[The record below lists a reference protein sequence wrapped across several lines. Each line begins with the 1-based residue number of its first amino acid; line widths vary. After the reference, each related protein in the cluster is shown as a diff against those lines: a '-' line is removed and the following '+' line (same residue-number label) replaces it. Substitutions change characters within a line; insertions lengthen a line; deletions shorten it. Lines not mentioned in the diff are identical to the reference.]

1 MKSLLSKK
9 FLIST
14 ALVLGVAAVSAQT
27 NGSAATGTAAQPT
40 TSIGVTPQAAAE
52 ATKKAVPRSDTATV
66 VRTSPNAAD
75 TARNAAGST
84 APSNDATAPVT
95 TSATTG
101 SGEMAKPVAVR
112 KARADRN

>member
-14 ALVLGVAAVSAQT
+14 ALVLGAAAVSAQT
-27 NGSAATGTAAQPT
+27 NGPAATGTAAQPT

-75 TARNAAGST
+75 AAGST
-84 APSNDATAPVT
+84 APSNDATTPVT
-95 TSATTG
+95 TSAATG
-101 SGEMAKPVAVR
+101 SSEMAKPAVVR
-112 KARADRN
+112 KARVDRN